1 LAIEAVRRI
10 DAIFDVERE
19 INGLLAVQRHTIRQT
34 QVAPLVTSLEQWMR
48 AERGR
53 LSRHADV
60 AKAMSYMLKR
70 WDAFTR
76 FLDDGR
82 ICLTVEKPQTSSSS
96 SFLWLLT
103 PRCHHSLVG
112 SLVIHLLVSDF
123 LNPIVPAGT
132 GFAILSRCASL
143 QRNLAEL
150 HRGKRRSGK
159 VVLRISRQHVPDHH
173 SQFARCCYGRGCG
186 ATFTL
191 NSDKKTARSGPGA
204 VFADQAASTSILRAS
219 PLPCLEMRP

>member
-1 LAIEAVRRI
+1 MVTTPPCRFWPAERRSQVISGPMCAMIARSEVCRSRLRYTFTRVIAPAGIRAGISHSGILQADAYAGFNDLYAAGRKPAPITEAACWSHGRRNLFKLAEIAKAPLAIEAVRRI

-60 AKAMSYMLKR
+60 AKAMNYMLKR

-82 ICLTVEKPQTSSSS
+82 ICLTNNAAERALRRVALGRKS
-96 SFLWLLT
+96 WL
-103 PRCHHSLVG
+103 
-112 SLVIHLLVSDF
+112 F
-123 LNPIVPAGT
+123 AG
-132 GFAILSRCASL
+132 
-143 QRNLAEL
+143 
-150 HRGKRRSGK
+150 
-159 VVLRISRQHVPDHH
+159 
-173 SQFARCCYGRGCG
+173 
-186 ATFTL
+186 
-191 NSDKKTARSGPGA
+191 
-204 VFADQAASTSILRAS
+204 
-219 PLPCLEMRP
+219 